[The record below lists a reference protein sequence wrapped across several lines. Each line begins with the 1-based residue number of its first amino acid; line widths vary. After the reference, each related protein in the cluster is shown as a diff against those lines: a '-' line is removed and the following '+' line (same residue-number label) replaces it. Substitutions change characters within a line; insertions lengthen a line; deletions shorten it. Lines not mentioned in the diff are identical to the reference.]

1 MVQRNL
7 KIIGIVLGVL
17 FVLSAFTPVKAKDFV
32 LVIDAGHGG
41 HDAGAIGQF
50 SQEKN
55 INLKVALAVGKLIE
69 NNCSD
74 VRVIYTRKTDVFIPL
89 NRRADIANE
98 AKADLFLSIHT
109 NSLATSKT
117 YTGAST
123 WTLGLAKSDANLEVA
138 KKENS
143 VILYESDYKTKYA
156 GFDPNSAE
164 SYIIFEFMQDKYM
177 KESVKFASLI
187 QSQFRGVMRPDRG
200 VHQAGFLVLKASAM
214 PSVLVELG
222 FISTPNEESYL
233 NSDEGTDNLSQAI
246 YRAFTMFKRQHDIK
260 ATGSSSTVVPP
271 QIKVKTVPADAQND
285 NSNQQD
291 NKNDNSD
298 SSDNQVAQKSSKDAD
313 TNNVSEK
320 PVERHKT
327 ARRHKAAP
335 TATTESNDSIVF
347 KLQIAAVSSKLSES
361 DARIKDISN
370 LEIILDNGFYKYLCG
385 TSTDYYEV
393 SRLKKELDSKFP
405 DSFIVAFQGDNKIDT
420 NKAIRSFKKNRLRK
434 Q

>member
-1 MVQRNL
+1 M
-7 KIIGIVLGVL
+7 GVL
-17 FVLSAFTPVKAKDFV
+17 LVLSAFTPVEAKDFV

-55 INLKVALAVGKLIE
+55 INLRVALAVGKLIE

-98 AKADLFLSIHT
+98 AKANLFLSIHT
-109 NSLATSKT
+109 NSLGNSKT

-143 VILYESDYKTKYA
+143 VILYENDYKTKYA

-187 QSQFRGVMRPDRG
+187 QSQFRGALRPDRG

-233 NSDEGTDNLSQAI
+233 NSDEGASVMSQAI
-246 YRAFTMFKRQHDIK
+246 YRAFTMYKRQHDIK
-260 ATGSSSTVVPP
+260 ATGSSSTIVPQQPKVVPQQP
-271 QIKVKTVPADAQND
+271 KDKPAQTDDTPKAKTDNRQDTPAETKD
-285 NSNQQD
+285 SKKQQ
-291 NKNDNSD
+291 
-298 SSDNQVAQKSSKDAD
+298 
-313 TNNVSEK
+313 
-320 PVERHKT
+320 
-327 ARRHKAAP
+327 
-335 TATTESNDSIVF
+335 TTPAEDGDIVF
-347 KLQIAAVSSKLSES
+347 KLQILAVSAKLSES
-361 DARIKDISN
+361 DNRIKDLSN
-370 LEIILDNGFYKYLCG
+370 IEIVSDNGFYKYLCG
-385 TSTDYYEV
+385 ASTDFYEV
-393 SRLKKELDSKFP
+393 SRLKKELDDKFP
-405 DSFIVAFQGDNKIDT
+405 DSFIVAYRGDNKI
-420 NKAIRSFKKNRLRK
+420 NINQAIRSFKRQRARK
-434 Q
+434 

>member
-1 MVQRNL
+1 
-7 KIIGIVLGVL
+7 
-17 FVLSAFTPVKAKDFV
+17 LSAFTPVEAKDFV

-55 INLKVALAVGKLIE
+55 INLRVALAVGKLIE

-98 AKADLFLSIHT
+98 AKANLFLSIHT
-109 NSLATSKT
+109 NSLGNSKT

-143 VILYESDYKTKYA
+143 VILYENDYKTKYA

-187 QSQFRGVMRPDRG
+187 QSQFRGALRPDRG

-233 NSDEGTDNLSQAI
+233 NSDEGASVMSQAI
-246 YRAFTMFKRQHDIK
+246 YRAFTMYKRQHDIK
-260 ATGSSSTVVPP
+260 ATGSSSTIVPQQPKVVPQQP
-271 QIKVKTVPADAQND
+271 KDKPAQTDDTPKAKTDNRQDTPAETKD
-285 NSNQQD
+285 SKKQQ
-291 NKNDNSD
+291 
-298 SSDNQVAQKSSKDAD
+298 
-313 TNNVSEK
+313 
-320 PVERHKT
+320 
-327 ARRHKAAP
+327 
-335 TATTESNDSIVF
+335 TTPAEDGDIVF
-347 KLQIAAVSSKLSES
+347 KLQILAVSAKLSES
-361 DARIKDISN
+361 DNRIKDLSN
-370 LEIILDNGFYKYLCG
+370 IEIVSDNGFYKYLCG
-385 TSTDYYEV
+385 ASTDFYEV
-393 SRLKKELDSKFP
+393 SRLKKELDDKFP
-405 DSFIVAFQGDNKIDT
+405 DSFIVAYRGDNKI
-420 NKAIRSFKKNRLRK
+420 NINQAIRSFKRQRARK
-434 Q
+434 

>member
-7 KIIGIVLGVL
+7 KIIGLLLGVL

-109 NSLATSKT
+109 NSLANSKT

-222 FISTPNEESYL
+222 FISTLVEENYL
-233 NSDEGTDNLSQAI
+233 NSDEGGDNLSQAI
-246 YRAFTMFKRQHDIK
+246 YRAFTMYKREKDIK
-260 ATGSSSTVVPP
+260 ISGKSMTVVPP
-271 QIKVKTVPADAQND
+271 PVKVRPMQLPTTNTDNQSQND
-285 NSNQQD
+285 DS
-291 NKNDNSD
+291 K
-298 SSDNQVAQKSSKDAD
+298 SSDD
-313 TNNVSEK
+313 
-320 PVERHKT
+320 
-327 ARRHKAAP
+327 
-335 TATTESNDSIVF
+335 NDSRPV
-347 KLQIAAVSSKLSES
+347 KES
-361 DARIKDISN
+361 TAKD
-370 LEIILDNGFYKYLCG
+370 D
-385 TSTDYYEV
+385 
-393 SRLKKELDSKFP
+393 
-405 DSFIVAFQGDNKIDT
+405 
-420 NKAIRSFKKNRLRK
+420 
-434 Q
+434 